1 MAGAPIPTM
10 TARRL
15 SAMATTSRRLLALL
29 AAATL
34 ALGACGDDDDDPVA
48 GEAADRST
56 TTSVGAG
63 TTGDAAT
70 TTAGGSTA
78 TSGAAGSTT
87 TAVGSTTP
95 VTPGESGE
103 GVIELSIVGGDVEGG
118 VRREKVKQGSQVT
131 LRVTSDVAD
140 EVHVHTYDLTVD
152 LVPGQS
158 ADLTFLAR
166 IPGVHEIE
174 LEDREKKVLELEVS
188 A

>member
-1 MAGAPIPTM
+1 
-10 TARRL
+10 
-15 SAMATTSRRLLALL
+15 MATTSRRLLALL

-34 ALGACGDDDDDPVA
+34 ALGACGDDDPVVSD
-48 GEAADRST
+48 EAVDAST
-56 TTSVGAG
+56 TTSGATG
-63 TTGDAAT
+63 TAGDAT
-70 TTAGGSTA
+70 TTTVGGSTA
-78 TSGAAGSTT
+78 TSGASGSTT

-95 VTPGESGE
+95 VAPGESAE

-140 EVHVHTYDLTVD
+140 ELHVHTYDLKVD

-166 IPGVHEIE
+166 IPGVHEVE
-174 LEDREKKVLELEVS
+174 LEERLKKVLELEVS